1 MNPQL
6 PAIHEIWVY
15 LSGSPLLALI
25 LTLSAYQAG
34 VMIYERFDRN
44 PLANPVAIAI
54 AIVATVITLIDM
66 PYAKYFEGAQFVHFL
81 LGTATVALA
90 VPIYKGLEAMRGR
103 ILPLLAALLAGGATS
118 IVSAVGIAK
127 LLGADAAIVGGFYAK
142 SVTAPI
148 AMGVAERI
156 DVSPTLTAV
165 FAVTTGILGAI
176 LVRFVMDAIGMKSW
190 WQRGFA
196 RGRRRAR
203 HRHLARLQRASRGGH
218 LREPRDGTARRA
230 GRGADSARRSSP
242 RLVAGRR
249 HPRRGKF
256 FSRAAE
262 LFRERRIPTGL
273 SRIRSRRRW
282 KERIWK
288 TSWSRRSPA
297 RIPPFLPCSR
307 GCMRSRRSPS
317 GESSWRACC
326 A

>member
-34 VMIYERFDRN
+34 VLVYERADRH

-90 VPIYKGLEAMRGR
+90 VPIYKGLEALRGR
-103 ILPLLAALLAGGATS
+103 IFPLLAALLAGGVTS

-156 DVSPTLTAV
+156 NVSPTLTAV

-176 LVRFVMDAIGMKSW
+176 LVRFVLDAVGSKAW

-196 RGRRRAR
+196 LGVAA
-203 HRHLARLQRASRGGH
+203 HGI
-218 LREPRDGTARRA
+218 GT
-230 GRGADSARRSSP
+230 
-242 RLVAGRR
+242 
-249 HPRRGKF
+249 
-256 FSRAAE
+256 SRAFSVHPEAGTYAS
-262 LFRERRIPTGL
+262 LGMGLHGVLGAVLIPL
-273 SRIRSRRRW
+273 ALRYVQ
-282 KERIWK
+282 
-288 TSWSRRSPA
+288 
-297 RIPPFLPCSR
+297 
-307 GCMRSRRSPS
+307 
-317 GESSWRACC
+317 
-326 A
+326 